1 MYTVYSIR
9 NDYMHLVQGTSCLY
23 TKAKGMQGRWL
34 SCTSP
39 VAKPVRKLLSI
50 ASFGIRLR
58 TRRYGAACLNVYY
71 SSFALLLLDTSS
83 FKMARTADRFFFFR
97 NCAFIHLVRQRQ
109 LFSFDGSVF
118 CDAIRPKQRTIPLS
132 IHGVFSWQEFGN
144 R

>member
-9 NDYMHLVQGTSCLY
+9 NDYMHLVRGTSCLY

-50 ASFGIRLR
+50 ATFGIGLR
-58 TRRYGAACLNVYY
+58 TRRYGAACLNVCH

-83 FKMARTADRFFFFR
+83 FKMARTANSFFFR
-97 NCAFIHLVRQRQ
+97 NCAFIHLVEAKAT
-109 LFSFDGSVF
+109 VF

-132 IHGVFSWQEFGN
+132 IHGVFSWQEFEN